1 MLPFLNKLTVN
12 AFQQSTFAVQAIYKI
27 LTSNPDI
34 KNGSARVEP
43 PTEKPSAD
51 HNLGG
56 YFAAVSVRVP
66 AAVLREIKD

>member
-1 MLPFLNKLTVN
+1 MSTV
-12 AFQQSTFAVQAIYKI
+12 ASFSEQADGKCFSTVDICSS
-27 LTSNPDI
+27 SNPDI